1 MQLHSQLT
9 TAKRAV
15 NLATRT
21 SALSVVRLKGAGQ
34 VLPTATLFLLGV
46 ALLGPGG
53 FGLVNDTA
61 LKDSVGREVAR
72 QS

>member
-1 MQLHSQLT
+1 
-9 TAKRAV
+9 
-15 NLATRT
+15 
-21 SALSVVRLKGAGQ
+21 VVRLKGAGQ